1 MCRIHSWSR
10 FDIDLWPHGQIY
22 RFLSFLQIQPVTS
35 VCYDIGLPYLAHVSI
50 TMRGCVK
57 YIQDPERMLTFDL
70 MVKFVGFMTWL
81 FVRATAFLSFD
92 SLIMIGTWVYHHG
105 IMCRIHTWPWTSL
118 SKLYF
123 NHEFESGKIVFALWH
138 KHTKFWHMVVSPWE
152 NMLCTFLTFVW
163 PWPLTYMCRGYP

>member
-1 MCRIHSWSR
+1 MTHASITMRGCVAYIH
-10 FDIDLWPHGQIY
+10 DPDLT
-22 RFLSFLQIQPVTS
+22 LT
-35 VCYDIGLPYLAHVSI
+35 YDLKVFVFSSNPTGNFCLLWHWLTIFGHVSI

-81 FVRATAFLSFD
+81 FVQATAFLSFD
-92 SLIMIGTWVYHHG
+92 SLIMIS
-105 IMCRIHTWPWTSL
+105 MCCIHTWPWTSL